1 MCTGWSE
8 PLLVAHTTLL
18 EISCLNSIVKM
29 PHCWKYHVAAQIYF
43 YHYRGKKRLEK
54 SLETAKNDM
63 TSLQEKLLNLQTGEC
78 VHLSHDVASG
88 GDIMP

>member
-1 MCTGWSE
+1 
-8 PLLVAHTTLL
+8 
-18 EISCLNSIVKM
+18 M
-29 PHCWKYHVAAQIYF
+29 PHCWKYRVAAQIYF
-43 YHYRGKKRLEK
+43 NRYRGKKRLEK

-88 GDIMP
+88 SDIMPCIKINKPLMIYRFHNVM